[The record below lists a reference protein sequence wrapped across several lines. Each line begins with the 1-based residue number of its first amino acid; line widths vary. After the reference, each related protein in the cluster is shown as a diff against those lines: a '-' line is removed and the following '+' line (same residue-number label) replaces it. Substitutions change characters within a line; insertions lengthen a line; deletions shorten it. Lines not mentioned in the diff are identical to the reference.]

1 MNNKLQILNNL
12 GKSTYTT
19 NNTNGNSIDNILNNH
34 SQNEKHKKLKY
45 N

>member
-12 GKSTYTT
+12 RKSIYTI
-19 NNTNGNSIDNILNNH
+19 NNINGNSIDNILNNH
-34 SQNEKHKKLKY
+34 IQNEKHKKLKY